1 MEKLDR
7 NILKLLYRN
16 AKLNAEDIAVLLGE
30 DVNLIAVKIK
40 EMEQQGY
47 IRGYKAVVDWDKTD
61 STYVSAIIQLKV
73 TPKAGLGFEEIAE
86 KVMKYPEVETVY
98 LRSGV
103 YDLHVVV
110 KGKTFQQVAM
120 FVAKELS
127 TIEAVN
133 STATHFVLRRYK
145 EFEVELV
152 NTDTDD
158 RGNFLL

>member
-98 LRSGV
+98 LMSGV

>member
-1 MEKLDR
+1 
-7 NILKLLYRN
+7 
-16 AKLNAEDIAVLLGE
+16 
-30 DVNLIAVKIK
+30 
-40 EMEQQGY
+40 
-47 IRGYKAVVDWDKTD
+47 
-61 STYVSAIIQLKV
+61 
-73 TPKAGLGFEEIAE
+73 
-86 KVMKYPEVETVY
+86 MKYPEVETVY
-98 LRSGV
+98 LMSGV

>member
-98 LRSGV
+98 LMSGV

-127 TIEAVN
+127 TIEAVH